1 MYLKL
6 SDFLFN
12 FEVLLYLGLIR
23 YIVFCVV
30 SGIFTAFS
38 EHSTP
43 SNLHKQSI
51 SESLRRRRPLISPAS
66 FVPELSAPFKSS
78 KF

>member
-6 SDFLFN
+6 KHFQFN
-12 FEVLLYLGLIR
+12 FEVLLHLGLIQ

-30 SGIFTAFS
+30 SGVFTAFS

-66 FVPELSAPFKSS
+66 FVPELGVPFKSS